1 MRAGPLL
8 VPRRDTGRMAEPDQ
22 AGEGELVELEPGD
35 PRLAEA
41 LEVMR
46 TLRTNRSLAEL
57 ERLLREGRRRCEYR
71 VAALFDGG
79 ECRAVAGFRVLTS
92 FAHGRYL
99 YVDDL
104 VTDERWRSHGYG
116 ERLEGHLRVVARAEG
131 CEAIRLDSGVA
142 RPRAHRFYFRRGYAI
157 ESFNFGRRLE
167 DEDGS

>member
-1 MRAGPLL
+1 MTEPYEAG
-8 VPRRDTGRMAEPDQ
+8 DA
-22 AGEGELVELEPGD
+22 ELVELEPGD
-35 PRLAEA
+35 PRLGEA

-46 TLRTNRSLAEL
+46 ALRCNRSLAEL
-57 ERLLREGRRRCEYR
+57 QRLLDEGRRRGEYR

-104 VTDERWRSHGYG
+104 VTGERWRSRGYG
-116 ERLEGHLRVVARAEG
+116 ERLEGHLRAVAREEG

-142 RPRAHRFYFRRGYAI
+142 RRRAHRFYFRRGYAI
-157 ESFNFGRRLE
+157 ESFNFGRRLD
-167 DEDGS
+167 DEDGR